1 MGNAVVQRSFRRV
14 VTVLA
19 ATLAAGMLAAAPP
32 VSALSPS
39 LSLSP
44 SPSPSPKP
52 SPSPSSS
59 GDPTK
64 TAHDN
69 GSWWVQPAPKPGA
82 AANARQYFI
91 LEGRPGTT
99 LEDGL
104 TISNYTDHPITYYV
118 YGADG
123 YNTPK
128 DGQFALRD
136 HGYAMT
142 GVGTWVRPS
151 FPTVTVQARTS
162 TVVPV
167 TIAIPADAT
176 PGDHVG
182 GISGMDTAVES
193 VQQQGNVQVGIKR
206 VVAARLYLHVDGA
219 AVGGL
224 TVSGLKVSGSAPFPA
239 YLRDGDG
246 RVTASITNSGNL
258 LQTPKAHL
266 RATGVFGTLIDRTVQ
281 LPQILPG
288 QSIDFAQEWKHLP
301 PFEIGTLHLDVTDDA
316 VSPAVASTASASL
329 TLIPWLT
336 ILAVVLIV
344 AAEVAASVFRRRRR
358 NPPPVRRPRRIRPGR
373 PSPAK
378 RSGGGGRR
386 ETSKAAAP

>member
-1 MGNAVVQRSFRRV
+1 M
-14 VTVLA
+14 
-19 ATLAAGMLAAAPP
+19 
-32 VSALSPS
+32 
-39 LSLSP
+39 
-44 SPSPSPKP
+44 
-52 SPSPSSS
+52 
-59 GDPTK
+59 
-64 TAHDN
+64 
-69 GSWWVQPAPKPGA
+69 QPAPKPGA
-82 AANARQYFI
+82 AADSRQYFI

-99 LEDGL
+99 LQDGL

-142 GVGTWVRPS
+142 GVGTWVRPA
-151 FPTVTVQARTS
+151 FPTITVPARTS
-162 TVVPV
+162 TVMPV
-167 TIAIPADAT
+167 TIVIPADAT

-182 GISGMDTAVES
+182 GVSGMDPEVES
-193 VQQQGNVQVGIKR
+193 EQQQGSVRVGIKR

-219 AVGGL
+219 TMGGL
-224 TVSGLKVSGSAPFPA
+224 TVTGLKVSGSPAFPA
-239 YLRDGDG
+239 YLSDSNG
-246 RVTASITNSGNL
+246 RVTATVTNSGNL

-266 RATGVFGTLIDRTVQ
+266 RATGMFGTLIDKTVQ

-288 QSIDFAQEWKHLP
+288 QSIDFSQEWKHLP
-301 PFEIGTLHLDVTDDA
+301 PLEIGTVRLDVTDDS
-316 VSPAVASTASASL
+316 VSPGVTSTASVSV

-336 ILAVVLIV
+336 VLVVAGVLAAAIAALVVW
-344 AAEVAASVFRRRRR
+344 RRRR
-358 NPPPVRRPRRIRPGR
+358 NPPPVRRARRVRPGR

-378 RSGGGGRR
+378 RGGGRGGGGGLR